1 MEQDK
6 ESINHLHGTEQ
17 RKENE
22 TKEESLRDVWD
33 NIKRININII
43 GVQEGEDRKKRSEK
57 IFEDKIARNFLN
69 IEKEMVTQIQWGQS
83 PRHYKPNEEYTEI
96 QGS

>member
-1 MEQDK
+1 MEQNK
-6 ESINHLHGTEQ
+6 ENINQLHGTEQ

-33 NIKRININII
+33 NIKCININII

-57 IFEDKIARNFLN
+57 IARNFLN
-69 IEKEMVTQIQWGQS
+69 IEKEMVTQIQGGQS